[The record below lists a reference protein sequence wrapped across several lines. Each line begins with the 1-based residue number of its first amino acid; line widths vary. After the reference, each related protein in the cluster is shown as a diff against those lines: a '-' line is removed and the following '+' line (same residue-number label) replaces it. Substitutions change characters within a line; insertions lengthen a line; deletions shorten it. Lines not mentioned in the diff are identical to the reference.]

1 TQSSDTR
8 DVMLKQYIE
17 QIYTDLHERI
27 ATNHQ
32 QHQQDEECSTNTTV
46 VVVTD

>member
-1 TQSSDTR
+1 
-8 DVMLKQYIE
+8 MLKQYIE

-27 ATNHQ
+27 TTNHQ
-32 QHQQDEECSTNTTV
+32 QHQLNEQDEECSTNTTI